1 MHFKK
6 WFSQQSLNEG
16 VSVLID
22 MPTRP
27 QRPIEN
33 VQDLCYQ
40 LYEKFYKEI
49 PSIPNN
55 AFDPDGND
63 FDKKEGLVNFYPKN
77 LDEPLIQFILNNIIK
92 KAEECNAT
100 IQPNPITNTYN
111 DYIKTQKSKDPRTN
125 VKKLEKYFKDLGFPN
140 LDKIRV
146 YRFKATVK
154 PQEIDDKMPEINMG
168 FDTARIIFE
177 EIFGLPPAGTNPL
190 HIATQAIAGEES
202 EDSEEYKG
210 YSFTADHIINVYERL
225 KGIKNAANEKVYV
238 SKRKNGQNTSS
249 EITYQEFLA
258 IKPSG
263 EEPASEIDNE
273 NGNFK
278 IDKEKTLPPG
288 NYDMYYFNNTAYC
301 VKKKQD
307 TGDLEIIAGM
317 EQIPPSTTK
326 KTIGQEDEYGIF
338 QDSPYQDQPKRKITF
353 KDYGVNKDLILQ
365 RVEEVYK
372 LALWAKRHGHNNM
385 FVA

>member
-33 VQDLCYQ
+33 IQDLCYK
-40 LYEKFYKEI
+40 LYEKFYNEI

-92 KAEECNAT
+92 KAEECNVT
-100 IQPNPITNTYN
+100 IQPNPIANTYN

-125 VKKLEKYFKDLGFPN
+125 VKKLEKHFKDIGFSN

-154 PQEIDDKMPEINMG
+154 PQEVHDKMPEINMG
-168 FDTARIIFE
+168 FDTAKIIFE

-190 HIATQAIAGEES
+190 HIATQAIAEEEPEEA
-202 EDSEEYKG
+202 EDYKG

-225 KGIKNAANEKVYV
+225 KGIKRSDNEKVYV
-238 SKRKNGQNTSS
+238 IKRKDGQTTSS
-249 EITYQEFLA
+249 EITYPEFLS

-273 NGNFK
+273 NGN
-278 IDKEKTLPPG
+278 
-288 NYDMYYFNNTAYC
+288 TAYC
-301 VKKKQD
+301 VKKKED

-326 KTIGQEDEYGIF
+326 KTIRQEDEYGIF
-338 QDSPYQDQPKRKITF
+338 QDSPYQDQPKRKMTF

-385 FVA
+385 FVV